1 MQLFQIY
8 RENQEQAIAFF
19 KEGASSDWNLPIQEI
34 YINTGVAFDFSEERI
49 QSTARAI
56 LDLINELK

>member
-8 RENQEQAIAFF
+8 GENQEQAIAFF